1 MSLQSGQHTNHPL
14 TIAMY
19 LRQLDADERA
29 VAEAAADFR
38 RAERWLAA
46 IQEERQYLKLAAAAR
61 AAFEAER

>member
-1 MSLQSGQHTNHPL
+1 
-14 TIAMY
+14 MY

-38 RAERWLAA
+38 RADRWLAA